1 MGAPTATAP
10 APAAPKVLKSSPS
23 MSQMMVKAALGM
35 TPLAGKRGKEIPPVE
50 LQLQGVKTDPHHL
63 AAYCQVCEFPQR
75 NHLPVTYPHMQA
87 FPFPA
92 IGLVHVENRI
102 VQHRPIGVAEAFDL
116 AVRCTPIEPHPK
128 GKQFTFVSEARVGGE
143 LVWEDFSTY
152 LRRGGGGD
160 DAAKNGSGEA
170 AGDSGIGPA
179 GKEGADDESSLPV
192 VAVWRLP
199 GGLGR
204 HYGGV
209 SGDRNPIHMHD
220 LTAKLLGFPRAIAH
234 GMWTKARALAQL
246 DSQSLLPESY
256 EVSVRFQRPILLPAK
271 VEFLL
276 DAGDDGTVEFAVR
289 DARKGVPHM
298 AGQVT
303 PRG

>member
-1 MGAPTATAP
+1 MI
-10 APAAPKVLKSSPS
+10 
-23 MSQMMVKAALGM
+23 KAALGM
-35 TPLAGKRGKEIPPVE
+35 TPLAGKRGKEIPAVE
-50 LQLQGVKTDPHHL
+50 LQLQGVKADPEHL
-63 AAYCQVCEFPQR
+63 AAFCQVCEFQQR
-75 NHLPVTYPHMQA
+75 NHLPATYPHMLAFPLQMA
-87 FPFPA
+87 IMTGDNFPFPA

-102 VQHRPIGVAEAFDL
+102 VQHRPIGVAETFDI

-128 GKQFTFVSEARVGGE
+128 GKQFTFVSEARVDGE

-152 LRRGGGGD
+152 LRRGGGGGE
-160 DAAKNGSGEA
+160 AAKNESADGGSDA
-170 AGDSGIGPA
+170 AGKDVAAEEP
-179 GKEGADDESSLPV
+179 SLPV
-192 VAVWRLP
+192 VALWRLP

-234 GMWTKARALAQL
+234 GMWTKSRALAQL
-246 DSQSLLPESY
+246 DSQSLLPEAY
-256 EVSVRFQRPILLPAK
+256 EVSVRFQRPILLPSK

-276 DAGDDGTVEFAVR
+276 DAAGDGTVEFAVR

-298 AGQVT
+298 AGQVA